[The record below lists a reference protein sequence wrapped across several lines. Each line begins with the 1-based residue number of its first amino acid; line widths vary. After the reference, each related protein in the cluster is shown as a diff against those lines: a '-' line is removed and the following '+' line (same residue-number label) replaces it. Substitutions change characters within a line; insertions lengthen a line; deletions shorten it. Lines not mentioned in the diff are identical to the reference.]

1 MAVRSDGLQ
10 TEKRILQACV
20 RLFLENGY
28 RRTTMLQIFKEAQV
42 SSGSFQNL
50 FRSKDGV
57 LLELVNFMFENQFGM
72 ARSIAG
78 AELPPVYV
86 YAAETALQITLT
98 ELNENLR
105 EIYLEAYT
113 QEHLLDYIQ
122 RATAKELHR
131 IFGPYQPGL
140 TEQDYYEL
148 ELGTAGLMRGYMAN
162 PCTADFPLERKL
174 EKFLTLALRGYK
186 VPEEELQQVLSFLA
200 GLDIRGIAQK
210 VMEELFRKLAMRYDF
225 SPDGLLPPE
234 KLN

>member
-72 ARSIAG
+72 ARSVAG

-105 EIYLEAYT
+105 QIYLEAYT

-210 VMEELFRKLAMRYDF
+210 VMEELFRQLAMRYEF
-225 SPDGLLPPE
+225 SPDGLLPQG
-234 KLN
+234 

>member
-72 ARSIAG
+72 ARSVAG

-210 VMEELFRKLAMRYDF
+210 VMEELFRQLAMRYEF
-225 SPDGLLPPE
+225 SPEGLLPQG
-234 KLN
+234 

>member
-1 MAVRSDGLQ
+1 
-10 TEKRILQACV
+10 
-20 RLFLENGY
+20 
-28 RRTTMLQIFKEAQV
+28 MLQIFKEAQV

-72 ARSIAG
+72 ARSVAG

-131 IFGPYQPGL
+131 IFGSYQTEL
-140 TEQDYYEL
+140 TKQDFYEL

-174 EKFLTLALRGYK
+174 NKFVTLALRGYK
-186 VPEEELQQVLSFLA
+186 VPEKELQQVLSFLA

-210 VMEELFRKLAMRYDF
+210 VMEELFRQLAMRYEF
-225 SPDGLLPPE
+225 PPE
-234 KLN
+234 GLVPQG

>member
-28 RRTTMLQIFKEAQV
+28 HQTTMVQILKEAQV
-42 SSGSFQNL
+42 SSSSFQNL

-72 ARSIAG
+72 ARSVAG

-105 EIYLEAYT
+105 QIYLEAYT
-113 QEHLLDYIQ
+113 QQRLLDYIQ

-131 IFGPYQPGL
+131 IFGPYQPEL
-140 TEQDYYEL
+140 TEQDFYEL

-186 VPEEELQQVLSFLA
+186 VPEEEVRQVLSFLG

>member
-72 ARSIAG
+72 ARSVAG

-140 TEQDYYEL
+140 TEQDFYEL

-186 VPEEELQQVLSFLA
+186 VPEEELKKVLSFLA
-200 GLDIRGIAQK
+200 GLDMRGIAQK
-210 VMEELFRKLAMRYDF
+210 VMEELFRQLAMRYEF

-234 KLN
+234 K

>member
-72 ARSIAG
+72 ARSVAG

-105 EIYLEAYT
+105 QIYLEAYT
-113 QEHLLDYIQ
+113 QQRLLDYIQ

-186 VPEEELQQVLSFLA
+186 VPEDEVRQVLAFLA

-210 VMEELFRKLAMRYDF
+210 VMEELFRQLAMRYEF
-225 SPDGLLPPE
+225 SPEGLLPQG
-234 KLN
+234 